1 MIIHWLP
8 LLCGLFFGLIPP
20 RLLINSECRYLSC
33 AALWERVVTRGKS
46 NQRRRRWWKLPI
58 VWIDPVRGFVTA
70 ISLVAAF
77 EVADKPTAMQKLA
90 PVAATFLVLF
100 AVLWVQCRGRDT
112 DKETLSPSAFL
123 AGMMMGMLPPIVA
136 LSAIIIGIATA
147 IALSGFAA
155 GYIVA
160 TITTA
165 VLGYVFLGRSPWLA
179 AYTIL
184 VASPLLIN
192 WLRRTQ
198 LVMPVRC

>member
-33 AALWERVVTRGKS
+33 EGLWSRVVTREKS

-70 ISLVAAF
+70 MLITTAF
-77 EVADKPTAMQKLA
+77 EVVDKPTALQKLA
-90 PVAATFLVLF
+90 PVAATFLTLLV
-100 AVLWVQCRGRDT
+100 VLWIQCRGRNT
-112 DKETLSPSAFL
+112 DRETLSPSAFL
-123 AGMMMGMLPPIVA
+123 AGLMLGMLPPVVA
-136 LSAIIIGIATA
+136 LSAIVIGITTA
-147 IALSGFAA
+147 IAMTSFMA
-155 GYIVA
+155 GYVVA
-160 TITTA
+160 TLTTA
-165 VLGYVFLGRSPWLA
+165 VIGYVFLGRSPWLA